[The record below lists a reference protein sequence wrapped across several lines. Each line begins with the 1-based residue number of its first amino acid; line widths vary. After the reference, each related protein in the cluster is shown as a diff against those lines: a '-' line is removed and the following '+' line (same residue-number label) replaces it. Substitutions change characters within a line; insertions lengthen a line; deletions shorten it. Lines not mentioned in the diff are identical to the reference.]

1 MLEWLP
7 GRYLLIDCGME
18 QGENDYVMSEL
29 PVPAGMIE
37 YVVLTHAHIDH
48 SGNLPLLYQQGFR
61 GKIYATHETVNL
73 CSIML
78 ADSAHIQETDA
89 AYQTKKNQ
97 RTGLPEVKPAYTEED
112 AANVMKLFRPCEYG
126 KIIQIDEGLS
136 IRLTDAGHL
145 LGSSFVEFF
154 LEENGQKVKLVC
166 SGDVGNTNQPII

>member
-112 AANVMKLFRPCEYG
+112 AARHGILGYGGVRLKLDELHKWSNETLGEWVMTSEQVL
-126 KIIQIDEGLS
+126 Q
-136 IRLTDAGHL
+136 
-145 LGSSFVEFF
+145 
-154 LEENGQKVKLVC
+154 
-166 SGDVGNTNQPII
+166 GNTQ